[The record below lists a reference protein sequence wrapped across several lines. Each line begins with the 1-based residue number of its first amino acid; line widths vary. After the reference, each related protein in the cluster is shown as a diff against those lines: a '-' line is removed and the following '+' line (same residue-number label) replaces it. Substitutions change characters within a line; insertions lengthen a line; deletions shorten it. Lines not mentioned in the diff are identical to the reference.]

1 MKFLSEQSAN
11 ALGEFVTRYLRY
23 PLIEA
28 AIPRLEEGQFADDV
42 RDALRKWFE
51 HYNEM
56 RRREYCTALYLTAKK
71 FVESYEANDLN

>member
-23 PLIEA
+23 P
-28 AIPRLEEGQFADDV
+28 PMEEGMPYVEEVQLSDDV